1 MKIGLKL
8 FSTNTDFYYQEAQ
21 RLYSEACFDYIELY
35 VVPGTLATLEQWS
48 KLSIPFSIH
57 APHSMNGFNLAD
69 KTKEISNLK
78 IYQEVKAFA
87 NQLGASEIIFH
98 GGADGCI
105 EETVRQLKALQEP
118 RALLE
123 NKPYRA
129 IPNKSDISYC
139 RGYNAEEICYAMEE
153 TKCGFCLDFAH
164 AVCAANS
171 QKLDIYA
178 YIEGFLLLAPNY
190 FHLSDVYDL
199 SSEYDAHAHLGK
211 GSLNIQWIKQ
221 KIGVSSAVTIE
232 TEKSNPQCL
241 DDFKKDIQ
249 RLTKLD

>member
-21 RLYSEACFDYIELY
+21 RLFLEGCFDYIELY
-35 VVPGTLATLEQWS
+35 VVPGTLETLQQWS
-48 KLSIPFSIH
+48 KLPVPFSIH

-69 KTKEISNLK
+69 KAKELSNLN

-87 NQLGASEIIFH
+87 NQLGASKIVFH
-98 GGADGCI
+98 GGSDGCI
-105 EETVRQLKALQEP
+105 EETVRQLKALHEP

-129 IPNKSDISYC
+129 IPNKSDIKYC
-139 RGYNAEEICYAMEE
+139 RGYNPEEICYAKEE

-171 QKLDIYA
+171 QNLDVYA
-178 YIEGFLLLAPNY
+178 YIERFLALAPSY
-190 FHLSDVYDL
+190 FHLSDVDDL
-199 SSEYDAHAHLGK
+199 SSEYDSHTHLGK
-211 GSLNIQWIKQ
+211 GSLNLQRIKR
-221 KIGVSSAVTIE
+221 KIGTTSAVTIE
-232 TEKSNPQCL
+232 TEKSNAQCL
-241 DDFKKDIQ
+241 NDFKEDIQ
-249 RLTKLD
+249 WLRNLA

>member
-21 RLYSEACFDYIELY
+21 RLYLEKCFDYIELY
-35 VVPGTLATLEQWS
+35 VVPGRLETLEYWK
-48 KLSIPFSIH
+48 KLPTPFSIH

-69 KTKEISNLK
+69 KAKEKSNLK

-87 NQLGASEIIFH
+87 NQLGASKIIFH
-98 GGADGCI
+98 AGSDGSI
-105 EETVRQLKALQEP
+105 EETARQLKALNEP

-129 IPNKSDISYC
+129 IPNTADIKCC
-139 RGYNAEEICYAMEE
+139 RGYNTEEILYAMEE

-171 QKLDIYA
+171 LNLDIYL
-178 YIEGFLLLAPNY
+178 YIERFLALEPSY
-190 FHLSDVYDL
+190 FHLSDVRDL
-199 SSEYDAHAHLGK
+199 SSEYDSHTHLGE

-221 KIGVSSAVTIE
+221 KMGAASAVTIE
-232 TEKSNPQCL
+232 TEKSSPQSL

-249 RLTKLD
+249 WLTKLG

>member
-21 RLYSEACFDYIELY
+21 RLFLENFFDYIELY
-35 VVPGTLATLEQWS
+35 VVPGTLETLEQWS
-48 KLSIPFSIH
+48 KLTIPFSIH

-69 KTKEISNLK
+69 KAKELSNLK

-87 NQLGASEIIFH
+87 NQLGASQIVFH
-98 GGADGCI
+98 GGSDGCI
-105 EETVRQLKALQEP
+105 EETVRQLKALHEP

-129 IPNKSDISYC
+129 IPNKLGIKCC
-139 RGYNAEEICYAMEE
+139 RGYNTEEIVYAMEE

-171 QKLDIYA
+171 QNLDIYE
-178 YIEGFLLLAPNY
+178 YIERFLACAPSY
-190 FHLSDVYDL
+190 FHLSDVSDL
-199 SSEYDAHAHLGK
+199 SSEYDSHTHLGK
-211 GSLNIQWIKQ
+211 GALNIPWIKQ
-221 KIGVSSAVTIE
+221 KIGPTSAVTIE
-232 TEKSNPQCL
+232 TEKSSPQSL

-249 RLTKLD
+249 WLTKLG